1 LTRVGCCL
9 KNLFPN
15 IFKRFEKLSN
25 IGKKKIA
32 DEMNIG
38 RIVKELRKLK
48 IVNNNILMNPMLEFE
63 IKNQNEN
70 IIDIDSESQIIQI
83 DNVL

>member
-1 LTRVGCCL
+1 L

-15 IFKRFEKLSN
+15 IFSKYEKLSN
-25 IGKKKIA
+25 IGKKKIV

-70 IIDIDSESQIIQI
+70 IIEIDSESQII
-83 DNVL
+83 